1 MEVVSYYGTGK
12 RGSPCG
18 IAEPGSVE
26 LLPFSPGGRGQ
37 APQQEVGK
45 GVVYLIC
52 KIAILE
58 WEKNRSFQGSLFR
71 ILQMLSCWRFLVM
84 NVK

>member
-1 MEVVSYYGTGK
+1 MGLESEAV
-12 RGSPCG
+12 P
-18 IAEPGSVE
+18 VE
-26 LLPFSPGGRGQ
+26 LLSQALWGCCLSLPGGRGQ